1 MDFLT
6 NPNLKN
12 VAELSTTSSKVL
24 VVDGASNTIK
34 WRSPSG
40 IVSDGGVASS
50 VGRVILATAEDGWS
64 VSGDDNNDAGTPIPN
79 NDVRVFVIGFKPTSF
94 RLSFSQGSAG
104 ATNLGVR
111 AQFSTSSTDWS
122 SVTNGAVTEAST
134 YGGSGYVVRTGTG
147 SLSLSGSAPYYVRFL
162 LFNDT
167 GASQSLAFRDLTL
180 ELWN

>member
-50 VGRVILATAEDGWS
+50 VGRIFIGTASEGWS
-64 VSGDDNNDAGTPIPN
+64 QTISDNANPGTPIPT
-79 NDVRVFVIGFKPTSF
+79 DYYRVFVVGFKPTAF
-94 RLSFSQGSAG
+94 RLSFAQSASG
-104 ATNLGVR
+104 ASNLGIR

-122 SVTNGAVTEAST
+122 SVTNGDVVNAPLYSGST
-134 YGGSGYVVRTGTG
+134 YAIRTGTG

-162 LFNDT
+162 IYNTSGSEQTLV
-167 GASQSLAFRDLTL
+167 FRDLTL